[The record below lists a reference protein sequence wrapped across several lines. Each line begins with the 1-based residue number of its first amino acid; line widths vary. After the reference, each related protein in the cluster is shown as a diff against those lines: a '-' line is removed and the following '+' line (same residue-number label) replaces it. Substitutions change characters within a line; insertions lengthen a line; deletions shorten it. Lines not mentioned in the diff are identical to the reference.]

1 MKHNVY
7 VKVTRTYKGK
17 KKKIYIYIYIYVYML
32 LNVPMSFKL
41 ISFRN
46 ETGKVP

>member
-17 KKKIYIYIYIYVYML
+17 KKKNIYIYIYVYML
-32 LNVPMSFKL
+32 LNVPMTFKL